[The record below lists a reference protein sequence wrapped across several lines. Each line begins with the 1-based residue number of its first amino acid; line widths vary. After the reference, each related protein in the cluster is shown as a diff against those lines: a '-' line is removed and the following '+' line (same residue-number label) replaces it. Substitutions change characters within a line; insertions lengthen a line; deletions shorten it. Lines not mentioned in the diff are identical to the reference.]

1 MKLKVYKYSELSDAA
16 LQELCRRNPL
26 EDEEILAV
34 CREIFESVRNE
45 GDAAVRRYTRR
56 FDGVELEELRVDP
69 RQLQEAVASIPETV
83 QQALREAAANI
94 RKFHSAQLVGEDPVQ
109 VADGVTCWRAVRAIN
124 AVGLYVPA
132 GTAPLPSTVLMLGI
146 PAKLAGCRKILLCV
160 PPQLDGTVST
170 VVLAAAQLAGIRH
183 VFRVGG
189 AQAVA
194 AMALGTESIPRVD
207 KIFGPGNRYVQT
219 AKLLA
224 THYGVAI
231 DMIAGPSE
239 VLVIADA
246 AAPARV
252 VAADLLSQAEHG
264 ADSQAVLVT
273 NAPELVEAV
282 QEELARQ
289 LSDLPRRDL
298 AESALRQ
305 SFALLVDDF
314 EQAFAFS
321 NLYAPEHLIIN
332 LMEPRDW
339 LSRVESAGSVF
350 VGTWTPEV
358 AGDYASGTNHTLP
371 TSGLARVM
379 SGVSMESFVKRITFQ
394 ELQRSG
400 LQKLAP
406 TLTTLAEVEGLE
418 GHARA
423 VRYRLEESQG

>member
-1 MKLKVYKYSELSDAA
+1 MKLKVYRYSELSEAR
-16 LQELCRRNPL
+16 LQEICRRNPL
-26 EDEEILAV
+26 EDEEILAL
-34 CREIFESVRNE
+34 CREVFDSVRNE
-45 GDAAVRRYTRR
+45 GDAAVRRYTKQ

-69 RQLQEAVASIPETV
+69 RELQEAVAATPEEV

-109 VADGVTCWRAVRAIN
+109 VTEGVTCWRAVRAIN

-160 PPQLDGTVST
+160 PPQLDGTVSS
-170 VVLAAAQLAGIRH
+170 VVLAAAQIAGIRH

-246 AAPARV
+246 AAPPEV

-273 NAPELVEAV
+273 DAPALVDAV
-282 QEELARQ
+282 EEELKRQ
-289 LSDLPRRDL
+289 LADLPRREL
-298 AESALRQ
+298 AEASLRQ

-314 EQAFAFS
+314 EQAFTFS

-332 LMEPRDW
+332 LMEPREW

-371 TSGLARVM
+371 TSGLARSM

-394 ELQRSG
+394 ELQRAG
-400 LQKLAP
+400 LRKLAP